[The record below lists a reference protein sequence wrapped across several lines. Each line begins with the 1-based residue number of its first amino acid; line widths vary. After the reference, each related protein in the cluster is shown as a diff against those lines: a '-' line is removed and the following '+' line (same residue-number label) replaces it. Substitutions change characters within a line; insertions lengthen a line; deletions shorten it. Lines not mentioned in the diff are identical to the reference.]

1 MRSIHTISHFQARL
15 ITTNPPRVFQPAPH
29 FSPFKKN
36 VENFSIVHSPGN
48 LFRILEPCVLH
59 GPACRCDSSHSCS
72 HPQRPD
78 EWTLTCRIVRAHV
91 FLYSSLYQIWHRGC
105 FHRAHHRIL
114 TPLVITRKRLGG
126 WSTACIDRPPPIIAL
141 LNSTLRGRAASK
153 EHPPRCFHTPP
164 SLPSRHV
171 ISLLLQTAVDEARI
185 RLIGLRRPGDR
196 IKESG

>member
-1 MRSIHTISHFQARL
+1 MS
-15 ITTNPPRVFQPAPH
+15 RVFQLCTAREI
-29 FSPFKKN
+29 FSESWNHASSTVRHAGVTPPIL
-36 VENFSIVHSPGN
+36 VLIRRDRTSGHSP
-48 LFRILEPCVLH
+48 
-59 GPACRCDSSHSCS
+59 A
-72 HPQRPD
+72 
-78 EWTLTCRIVRAHV
+78 RIVRAHV

-126 WSTACIDRPPPIIAL
+126 WSTARIDRPPPIIAL
-141 LNSTLRGRAASK
+141 LNSTLRGRAAGK